1 MSSSGKQRS
10 ASAMIEAALSKCIL
24 LEASDSLAGLQG
36 VEGQSHSFVEHIQIG
51 VKHAEADPSSLL
63 LFSGGQ
69 TRRAAGPRSEAEGYW
84 MVAAAA
90 GWWGHNGVQDRAFT
104 EVPHLKKHYAGLI

>member
-1 MSSSGKQRS
+1 
-10 ASAMIEAALSKCIL
+10 MIEAALSEYIL
-24 LEASDSLAGLQG
+24 PGASDSLAGLQG
-36 VEGQSHSFVEHIQIG
+36 VEGQSHSFVEHIQMG
-51 VKHAEADPSSLL
+51 VRHAEADPSSLL

-90 GWWGHNGVQDRAFT
+90 GWWGHHGVQDRAFT
-104 EVPHLKKHYAGLI
+104 EVPCQHHAHVCKE

>member
-1 MSSSGKQRS
+1 MHLQSLNQFWPSTVCWSP
-10 ASAMIEAALSKCIL
+10 L
-24 LEASDSLAGLQG
+24 DSLAGLQG
-36 VEGQSHSFVEHIQIG
+36 VEGQSHSFVEHIQTG

-90 GWWGHNGVQDRAFT
+90 GWWGHHSVQDRAFT
-104 EVPHLKKHYAGLI
+104 EVPLPAPCQFHTG